1 MSWSKKNTFTYL
13 LVLTVAS
20 IATWAV
26 LQWGDNGIA
35 TVPATR
41 PVSAFDSLLS
51 TFKQPFTQLL
61 LQILI
66 ILLAANLCAALAQ
79 RLGQPRVIGE
89 ILAGILLGPS
99 ALGWAWPESNAFIFP
114 SYSLVNL
121 QLVSQFGLVLFMF
134 MVGLQL
140 DLHLLKSRASA
151 VVLISHVS
159 VVVPF
164 LLGVLLALV
173 LYDEYAPA
181 GTGFVSFGLFI
192 GIAMSIT
199 AFPVLARI
207 LQERRLAHGALGSL
221 ALACAAIDDVTA
233 WSLLALVIGL
243 AQAGSASAALITITL
258 TIFYTIVMLALL
270 RPWLQVKFGHIVHAD
285 QVHSQ
290 SMVLIF
296 TVLLVSAFMAEIIG
310 VHALFGAFLAGVIMP
325 ATGALRGVLAA
336 RLEHLT
342 GIVLLPLFFA
352 FTGLRTEIGLLDDV
366 QSWLM
371 CAAVIIVAVAGKLGA
386 SALAARWTGMRW
398 RDALGLGALLNTRGL
413 MELVVLNIGYDL
425 GVLSAKAFTIF
436 VLMALVT
443 TMMTGPLLNWF
454 KPEQERPR

>member
-1 MSWSKKNTFTYL
+1 MSWSKKNTFAYL
-13 LVLTVAS
+13 LVVAVAS

-26 LQWGDNGIA
+26 LQWGDSGTA
-35 TVPATR
+35 ML
-41 PVSAFDSLLS
+41 PVTHPTSAIDSLHR
-51 TFKQPFTQLL
+51 TFEQPLTRLL
-61 LQILI
+61 MQILV
-66 ILLAANLCAALAQ
+66 ILLAANLCAALAL

-89 ILAGILLGPS
+89 ILAGVLLGPS
-99 ALGWAWPESNAFIFP
+99 ALGWVWPASTSLLFP
-114 SYSLVNL
+114 STSLVNL
-121 QLVSQFGLVLFMF
+121 QLLSQVGLVLFMF

-140 DLHLLKSRASA
+140 DAQLLKRRAAA

-164 LLGVLLALV
+164 LLGVLLALA
-173 LYDEYAPA
+173 LYRDYAPT
-181 GTGFVSFGLFI
+181 GTGFIPFGLFI

-207 LQERRLAHGALGSL
+207 LQERGLAHGALGSL

-258 TIFYTIVMLALL
+258 TIFYTIVMFALL
-270 RPWLQVKFGHIVHAD
+270 RPWLHVKLGHLVHTD
-285 QVHSQ
+285 QIHSQ
-290 SMVLIF
+290 RMTLIF
-296 TVLLVSAFMAEIIG
+296 TVLLSSAFIAEIIG

-325 ATGALRGVLAA
+325 AIGVLRGVVVA

-342 GIVLLPLFFA
+342 AIVLLPLFFA
-352 FTGLRTEIGLLDDV
+352 FTGLRTEIGLLDDI

-371 CAAVIIVAVAGKLGA
+371 CAAVILVAVAGKLGA
-386 SALAARWTGMRW
+386 SALAARWSGMAW

-425 GVLSAKAFTIF
+425 GVLSAKAFTMF

-443 TMMTGPLLNWF
+443 TMMTSPLLNWF
-454 KPEQERPR
+454 KPEQVTAR

>member
-1 MSWSKKNTFTYL
+1 MSWSKKNTFAYL
-13 LVLTVAS
+13 LVLAVAS

-26 LQWGDNGIA
+26 LQWGGNGTA
-35 TVPATR
+35 TLPVTR
-41 PVSAFDSLLS
+41 PASSFDSLHR
-51 TFKQPFTQLL
+51 TFEQPLTRLL
-61 LQILI
+61 LQILV
-66 ILLAANLCAALAQ
+66 ILLAANLCATLAQ

-99 ALGWAWPESNAFIFP
+99 ALGWVWPASASLVFP
-114 SYSLVNL
+114 SNSLVHL
-121 QLVSQFGLVLFMF
+121 QLFSQVGLVLFMF

-140 DLHLLKSRASA
+140 DAQLLKRRAGA

-164 LLGVLLALV
+164 LLGVLLALA
-173 LYDEYAPA
+173 LYRDYAPT
-181 GTGFVSFGLFI
+181 GTGFVAFGLFI

-207 LQERRLAHGALGSL
+207 LQERRLAHGPLGSL

-233 WSLLALVIGL
+233 WSMLALVIGL
-243 AQAGSASAALITITL
+243 AQAGSASAAFMTITL
-258 TIFYTIVMLALL
+258 TVFYTIVMLVLL
-270 RPWLQVKFGHIVHAD
+270 RPWLNVKLGHIGHAD
-285 QVHSQ
+285 EIHSQ
-290 SMVLIF
+290 RMALIF
-296 TVLLVSAFMAEIIG
+296 TVLLGSAFVAEIIG

-325 ATGALRGVLAA
+325 ANAVLRGAVCA

-342 GIVLLPLFFA
+342 SIVLLPLFFA
-352 FTGLRTEIGLLDDV
+352 FTGLRTEIGLLDDA

-386 SALAARWTGMRW
+386 SALAARWTGMAW

-425 GVLSAKAFTIF
+425 GVLSAKAFTMF
-436 VLMALVT
+436 VLMALAT
-443 TMMTGPLLNWF
+443 TMMTSPLLNWF
-454 KPEQERPR
+454 KPEQGMPR

>member
-13 LVLTVAS
+13 LVVAATAL
-20 IATWAV
+20 ATWAI
-26 LQWGDNGIA
+26 LQWGDNGSA
-35 TVPATR
+35 TLPAARPLSPLDFLQATFAQPLTR
-41 PVSAFDSLLS
+41 
-51 TFKQPFTQLL
+51 LL
-61 LQILI
+61 LQILV
-66 ILLAANLCAALAQ
+66 ILLAAYLCGTLAQ

-99 ALGWAWPESNAFIFP
+99 ALGWAWPASTSLIFP
-114 SYSLVNL
+114 AESLIHL
-121 QLVSQFGLVLFMF
+121 QLLSQIGLVLFMF

-140 DLHLLKSRASA
+140 DTQLLKRHTGA
-151 VVLISHVS
+151 VMVISNVS

-164 LLGVLLALV
+164 LFGVVLALA
-173 LYDEYAPA
+173 LYRDYAPA

-207 LQERRLAHGALGSL
+207 LQERQLAHGSLGSL

-243 AQAGSASAALITITL
+243 TQAGSPNAAFITIAL
-258 TIFYTIVMLALL
+258 TIVYALVMLTLL
-270 RPWLQVKFGHIVHAD
+270 RPWLHAKLGHFTHAD
-285 QVHSQ
+285 EIRSPA
-290 SMVLIF
+290 MALIF
-296 TVLLVSAFMAEIIG
+296 TVLLVSAFLAEMIG

-325 ATGALRGVLAA
+325 AVGVLRGAVVA

-342 GIVLLPLFFA
+342 AIVLLPLFFA
-352 FTGLRTEIGLLDDV
+352 FTGLRTEIGLLDDA

-371 CAAVIIVAVAGKLGA
+371 CAAVIMVAVAGKLGA
-386 SALAARWTGMRW
+386 SALAARWTGMAW

-436 VLMALVT
+436 VLMAVVT
-443 TMMTGPLLNWF
+443 TLMTGPLLNWF
-454 KPEQERPR
+454 KPAQAISR